1 MLVTREQMLSVEKR
15 TFDRGISPDVLMEGV
30 GAKLA
35 RFVTQFF
42 PQPGL
47 LLCYTGKGHNAGDA
61 FVAARHLAAIGWRV
75 LVRTPYAREELAA
88 LSRDKFD
95 SLHASVL
102 HGPFRPSTPQD
113 GPLVQLDALVG
124 LGAQGALREP
134 LASLTREMNELRRT
148 AGAKTV
154 AVDFPSGL
162 DPDTGIPGDPC
173 VEADFTATVGFAKP
187 GLVADAAINQVGRLG
202 VLEVGEFLEL
212 RGSDAELLT
221 APALRREWLPRVFE
235 TNKGMCGRVAL
246 LAGSRGTLGAA
257 HLCCAGA
264 VRGGAGLVSLGAL
277 PEAYD
282 LLAVT
287 MPPEV
292 MVRPF
297 EKLTD
302 VFNFPVDAIGIGS
315 GLGSG
320 NEARTLRVVREA
332 TCPTVV
338 DADALTIVAHAG
350 LQHIDRAKGPRLL
363 TPHPGEMTRLLAG
376 KKIKDRARVAR
387 EFTDKHAVTL
397 LLKGARTV
405 IAEKGKPL
413 RYNTTGNPGMATG
426 GMGDV
431 LTGVC
436 AALLGQGVDTY
447 RAASIGAWV
456 CGRAAEIAITHGGQ
470 SVESLTPSD
479 VLVNLGGAFDSLRA
493 GDF

>member
-1 MLVTREQMLSVEKR
+1 
-15 TFDRGISPDVLMEGV
+15 
-30 GAKLA
+30 
-35 RFVTQFF
+35 
-42 PQPGL
+42 
-47 LLCYTGKGHNAGDA
+47 
-61 FVAARHLAAIGWRV
+61 
-75 LVRTPYAREELAA
+75 
-88 LSRDKFD
+88 
-95 SLHASVL
+95 
-102 HGPFRPSTPQD
+102 
-113 GPLVQLDALVG
+113 
-124 LGAQGALREP
+124 
-134 LASLTREMNELRRT
+134 
-148 AGAKTV
+148 
-154 AVDFPSGL
+154 
-162 DPDTGIPGDPC
+162 
-173 VEADFTATVGFAKP
+173 
-187 GLVADAAINQVGRLG
+187 
-202 VLEVGEFLEL
+202 
-212 RGSDAELLT
+212 
-221 APALRREWLPRVFE
+221 
-235 TNKGMCGRVAL
+235 
-246 LAGSRGTLGAA
+246 
-257 HLCCAGA
+257 
-264 VRGGAGLVSLGAL
+264 LGAL

-456 CGRAAEIAITHGGQ
+456 CGRAAEIALTHGGQ
-470 SVESLTPSD
+470 SLESLTPSD